1 MITTGEQMPDKKVTK
16 SPTRWRGAVGV
27 VLLAAMVAAGCDS
40 AEPLNKPTTPPTS
53 STASEP
59 AFHSYNS
66 IRQVVA
72 DNADDVPDDVPDA
85 LVTGFKEL
93 ASQCDNGPID
103 SGTYL
108 AICDTNGQPLLVG
121 PIVVKGE
128 EIESVEADTDQAG
141 NPTVL
146 ITLTSA
152 GAKAFADFTSE
163 NVTKRLA
170 VLDDEELCMAPS
182 IQDAILDGKIQIS
195 FGQDQDVDDVVEC
208 LRQ

>member
-1 MITTGEQMPDKKVTK
+1 MPDKKVTK

-53 STASEP
+53 TASEP
-59 AFHSYNS
+59 VFHSYNS

-121 PIVVKGE
+121 PNWMINGHLEDLEAVQPVLGGIV
-128 EIESVEADTDQAG
+128 DTSM
-141 NPTVL
+141 P
-146 ITLTSA
+146 
-152 GAKAFADFTSE
+152 
-163 NVTKRLA
+163 
-170 VLDDEELCMAPS
+170 
-182 IQDAILDGKIQIS
+182 
-195 FGQDQDVDDVVEC
+195 
-208 LRQ
+208 